1 MKCPTCGTRLSKE
14 ATFCH
19 TCYTPIGAAA
29 TTGAPPPV
37 SAAAPA
43 AASPPPAAL
52 SAPVAVI
59 NPRRRAARRPRG
71 VPLALAG
78 SLAVALILV
87 ALGLTRPW
95 ARRDASGGTGTGT
108 IPAIPLLSGDG
119 SGGRWSLGG
128 GSGATSVTSAQT
140 PGCREG
146 PCPGTMTVRFGDGRQ
161 TTVDDIS
168 RIAEIGQVDLGHYLA
183 VAGFC
188 ELNCVVRVYGID
200 TTARAVT
207 TVLDRAHPNPS
218 APGNPSYFPIPQ
230 GACGF
235 TLTYRGATYTVR
247 AVPDKKSPYF
257 ASWFLYGG
265 DTACPSRGQYAK
277 TEVAQA
283 AAAATAIAIRN
294 TPTVNGMA
302 PTCLAQAGPGH
313 LLIGD
318 SASYVVWLANLTGRP
333 VTLYGQTVAVGGIA
347 PIAGKG
353 GTGFGGDGGPATKA
367 ALYIQGCSLAVDKAT
382 NLYIADTNNY
392 RVREVDAR
400 TGTIRTVAGGA
411 NPYLRAEGMNPLSI
425 ALSRGTLLVDDF
437 NHARILAVDPRS
449 GAMTTRAT
457 VPPLP
462 RAVAAD
468 SADNLF
474 VSANNRILKIDASTG
489 AATTVAGNGTVSQGY
504 TSAAVPA
511 TDGPIDAGSIAID
524 HAGNLLLSDDY
535 LGVIR
540 KVDLGAGT
548 IATVAGVARQGSQG
562 GFGGDGGPATR
573 ALLNHPDGLLVDSA
587 GDLFIADTG
596 NHRVRLVSA
605 RTGRITTVVG
615 PTGGR

>member
-1 MKCPTCGTRLSKE
+1 MKCPACGTRLSKG

-19 TCYTPIGAAA
+19 TCYTPIGAPA
-29 TTGAPPPV
+29 APPPV

-52 SAPVAVI
+52 SAPVTTIA
-59 NPRRRAARRPRG
+59 PRLPRTAHRSRT
-71 VPLALAG
+71 VCLVVAG
-78 SLAVALILV
+78 GLAVALILV
-87 ALGLTRPW
+87 ALLLTRPW
-95 ARRDASGGTGTGT
+95 EGGAATARAGNV
-108 IPAIPLLSGDG
+108 APLPILSGDG
-119 SGGRWSLGG
+119 SGGQWRLGG
-128 GSGATSVTSAQT
+128 TNGVPSVTSAQT
-140 PGCREG
+140 TGCMEG
-146 PCPGTMTVRFGDGRQ
+146 PCPGTMTVRFSDGSH
-161 TTVDDIS
+161 TTVDDVS
-168 RIAEIGQVDLGHYLA
+168 EIAEIGQVDLGHYLA

-200 TTARAVT
+200 TAARAVT
-207 TVLDRAHPNPS
+207 TVLDRAHPNPG
-218 APGNPSYFPIPQ
+218 ARGNPWYFPMPQ

-247 AVPDKKSPYF
+247 TVSDKGSSS
-257 ASWFLYGG
+257 ASWLLYGG
-265 DTACPSRGQYAK
+265 DRACPSRGRYARA
-277 TEVAQA
+277 EA
-283 AAAATAIAIRN
+283 AREAAEITATAIRN
-294 TPTVNGMA
+294 TPTVNGMG
-302 PTCLAQAGPGH
+302 PTCLALAGPGR

-318 SASYVVWLANLTGRP
+318 SASYVVWLANLTDRA
-333 VTLYGQTVAVGGIA
+333 VTLYGRTIAAGGIA
-347 PIAGKG
+347 PVAGKG
-353 GTGFGGDGGPATKA
+353 GAGFGGDGGPATGA
-367 ALYIQGCSLAVDKAT
+367 TLYIQGCSLAVDKAT
-382 NLYIADTNNY
+382 NLYIADTDNY

-411 NPYLRAEGMNPLSI
+411 NPYLSSAGMYPLSI
-425 ALSRGTLLVDDF
+425 AMGGGALLVDDV
-437 NHARILAVDPRS
+437 NHDRILTVDPRS
-449 GAMTTRAT
+449 GTATTRAT
-457 VPPLP
+457 VPPLS
-462 RAVAAD
+462 RAIAVD
-468 SADNLF
+468 SADDLF
-474 VSANNRILKIDASTG
+474 VSANNRILKIDASTS

-548 IATVAGVARQGSQG
+548 ITTVAGGARQGSQG